1 MQFLAWFL
9 EVLLAVIAILI
20 IFSPFSLASTFANH
34 FSAIGC
40 FVLVPSMYLVN
51 CCELKTIVV
60 QNQWYIKFTNYFFP
74 KTINAIIPEN
84 EPLPEVPSNPD
95 AIVEV
100 IPNSANHSEENNSAE
115 VARTENKSKDE

>member
-1 MQFLAWFL
+1 
-9 EVLLAVIAILI
+9 
-20 IFSPFSLASTFANH
+20 
-34 FSAIGC
+34 
-40 FVLVPSMYLVN
+40 MYLVN

-60 QNQWYIKFTNYFFP
+60 QNQWYFKFTNYFFP

-84 EPLPEVPSNPD
+84 ESLPEVPSNPD

-115 VARTENKSKDE
+115 VARTEN